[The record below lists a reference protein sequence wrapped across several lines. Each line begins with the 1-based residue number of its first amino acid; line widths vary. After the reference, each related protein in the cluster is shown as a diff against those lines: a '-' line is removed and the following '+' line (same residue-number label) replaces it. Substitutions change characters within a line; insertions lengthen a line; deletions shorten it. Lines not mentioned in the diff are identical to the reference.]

1 MEGDPTASA
10 EVGAFGLVDAQ
21 DARALVAAAARDPN
35 TRWCVTALNPDGTAA
50 AHGCAAGPLRW
61 RAGRQPAEILRA
73 LKLTLTPVIRG
84 PCNHA
89 QAQDAYRPSRAL
101 RHLVN
106 ARNTRCTAPGC
117 GQPAAR
123 CDLDHTTPWH
133 CGGLS
138 CPCNIAPLCR
148 HHHRCKQAE
157 GWWLEQP
164 EPGVLKWRV
173 PSGRTHSTT
182 PTVYSL

>member
-50 AHGCAAGPLRW
+50 AHGCAAGPIRW

-84 PCNHA
+84 PCLEFLLPA
-89 QAQDAYRPSRAL
+89 ISTGSAL
-101 RHLVN
+101 
-106 ARNTRCTAPGC
+106 
-117 GQPAAR
+117 Q
-123 CDLDHTTPWH
+123 
-133 CGGLS
+133 
-138 CPCNIAPLCR
+138 
-148 HHHRCKQAE
+148 
-157 GWWLEQP
+157 
-164 EPGVLKWRV
+164 WRI
-173 PSGRTHSTT
+173 
-182 PTVYSL
+182 